1 MTSKQR
7 WQDWVLLVGGIWLF
21 VAPWVLGTSS
31 DTGSSSN
38 AWTLGVLIA
47 ATAWW
52 ALAKPA
58 EKAAGWLQ
66 ALFGAWM
73 IAAPWLVGFTGET
86 AAAWNAWAV
95 GAGVVA
101 LAVWVIAEQSLTP
114 GVRVGSTDDHLA
126 GSH

>member
-1 MTSKQR
+1 MTTKQR
-7 WQDWVLLVGGIWLF
+7 WQDWVLLLGGIWLF

-47 ATAWW
+47 VTAWW
-52 ALAKPA
+52 ALTQPAAKS
-58 EKAAGWLQ
+58 AAWLQ

-73 IAAPWLVGFTGET
+73 IAAPWLIGFTGET

-95 GAGVVA
+95 GAGVAV
-101 LAVWVIAEQSLTP
+101 LAVWVIAEQSVMP
-114 GVRVGSTDDHLA
+114 EVRASSPDDHLA